1 MTNSHLTYIHESM
14 NRTPDSLLPLHPKDF
29 LVLFALS
36 AGERHGY
43 GLVKDIE
50 EQTNGVVKLDPSN
63 LYRSVK
69 RLIHEGL
76 VEERVRDQSHQD
88 GDERRRYYGIT
99 DFGMRVVT
107 AEAERLRQL
116 TDAAMARNLIRKGTA

>member
-1 MTNSHLTYIHESM
+1 MERDPQT
-14 NRTPDSLLPLHPKDF
+14 LLPLHPKDY

-50 EQTNGVVKLDPSN
+50 EQTESAVKLDPSN
-63 LYRSVK
+63 LYRSLK
-69 RLIHEGL
+69 RLIQEGL
-76 VEERVRDQSHQD
+76 VEEREPARSSEN
-88 GDERRRYYGIT
+88 GDDRRRYYGIT

-116 TDAAMARNLIRKGTA
+116 TRAAMDRNLIRKGTA